1 MGSRPSP
8 AVIADRLLS
17 DFSEDGRDR
26 SQYHHTG
33 HGVPFGSA
41 ISEEVVILPGLF
53 VFQGTCTVS
62 GIKLLP
68 GTAEKEYI
76 LSHTMTFFA
85 HLYSAFTET

>member
-8 AVIADRLLS
+8 AVIANRLLS

-53 VFQGTCTVS
+53 VFQGTCTAS
-62 GIKLLP
+62 GVKLLP
-68 GTAEKEYI
+68 GTAEKEYV
-76 LSHTMTFFA
+76 LSHTMTFSA

>member
-8 AVIADRLLS
+8 AVIANRELS
-17 DFSEDGRDR
+17 DFSEDGRNR
-26 SQYHHTG
+26 SQYHTG

-53 VFQGTCTVS
+53 GFQGTCTAS
-62 GIKLLP
+62 GVKLLP
-68 GTAEKEYI
+68 GTAKKEYV
-76 LSHTMTFFA
+76 LSHTMTFSA